1 MFTHGLREIGS
12 IVNLTKSDPDS
23 IDCLPTDW
31 VSGNEEMMTNDDNLE
46 STSTLLN

>member
-1 MFTHGLREIGS
+1 MKTEHN
-12 IVNLTKSDPDS
+12 V
-23 IDCLPTDW
+23 IDRNQLYIFIDDFRCDW